1 MKRRTGYERQWDLEE
16 RVTGLIEKHG
26 TDGTVSF
33 IKNSTAEIFS
43 NRQHYPSGVYVYCNS
58 PSGGLMIGTRS

>member
-1 MKRRTGYERQWDLEE
+1 MKRKTGYELEAI
-16 RVTGLIEKHG
+16 VNGLIEKHG
-26 TDGTVSF
+26 INKAVSM

-58 PSGGLMIGTRS
+58 PQGGLMVGHKKN